1 MAELGL
7 LPPAATWRRSRA
19 AMLPPRPTR
28 ERGAEPDETTARL
41 TLGLASAM
49 EEHPL
54 RVALLAPPW
63 RPVTPDSDGDVEAAV
78 ALLADALV
86 AGGHDVTLFAP
97 PGSRSR
103 ARVVNVLDR
112 THELEVGASMV
123 EADHVARAFAAIER
137 AELDGTPFDVVHDHS
152 GWTALAMAD
161 RLPLPVVHTVHTQ
174 LDETTRRWY
183 RAHAGKAAIV
193 CLSRAHAAGF
203 PAGTRVDAVVPNP
216 VQATDAAKDGA
227 LLWVGSIAPG
237 AGADRAIRLARAAG
251 RRLVLAGDIE
261 PEAQAYF
268 SERIRPHVDGTTVSH
283 IPAPRGAHKRHLL
296 AHASALLMPTTWA
309 EPLGMI
315 MVEAMAA
322 GTPVIAPPRDS
333 ATEVIEH
340 GRTGVLVADE
350 AGLPAALDCADA
362 IDPDRC
368 RARAAERY
376 GATVIAERYVSVYRA
391 ITTPQAHACS
401 PAVTGARWRAA
412 HCPSAATASTWR
424 RPRPCARH

>member
-137 AELDGTPFDVVHDHS
+137 AELDGTHYDVVHEHS

-183 RAHAGKAAIV
+183 RAHGGKAAIV

-227 LLWVGSIAPG
+227 LLWKEIVKAYRLGDVPEMVHGLLHWKARDLMKKGGRGWTPDDARKLSRDLILLLSDSRGRDLPLS
-237 AGADRAIRLARAAG
+237 LAR
-251 RRLVLAGDIE
+251 
-261 PEAQAYF
+261 
-268 SERIRPHVDGTTVSH
+268 ERF
-283 IPAPRGAHKRHLL
+283 
-296 AHASALLMPTTWA
+296 AL
-309 EPLGMI
+309 
-315 MVEAMAA
+315 
-322 GTPVIAPPRDS
+322 S
-333 ATEVIEH
+333 
-340 GRTGVLVADE
+340 
-350 AGLPAALDCADA
+350 LDRSYA
-362 IDPDRC
+362 
-368 RARAAERY
+368 
-376 GATVIAERYVSVYRA
+376 
-391 ITTPQAHACS
+391 
-401 PAVTGARWRAA
+401 
-412 HCPSAATASTWR
+412 
-424 RPRPCARH
+424 